1 MIRIVGV
8 ALLCLASLDASS
20 QAIKASAQSR
30 LDVEHTKWIEIA
42 LRSMETVKAGTTR
55 AELLR
60 IFTEEGG
67 ISNPFPAYLCLSPL
81 PLHQSRCQVCAIQ

>member
-1 MIRIVGV
+1 MIRIIGV

-30 LDVEHTKWIEIA
+30 LDVEHTKWIETA
-42 LRSMETVKAGTTR
+42 LRSMETVKAGKTR
-55 AELLR
+55 AELLT

-67 ISNPFPAYLCLSPL
+67 ISNPSQRTYVYRHCPYIKVD
-81 PLHQSRCQVCAIQ
+81 QVCDIQ